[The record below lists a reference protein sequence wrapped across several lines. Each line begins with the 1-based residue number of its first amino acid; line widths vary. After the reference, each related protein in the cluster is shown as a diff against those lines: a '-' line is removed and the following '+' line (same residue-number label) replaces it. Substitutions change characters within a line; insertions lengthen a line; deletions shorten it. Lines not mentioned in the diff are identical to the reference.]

1 MTDARALA
9 VHVVALRVLADR
21 VKDRTAEVKAELQAQ
36 LDVGDR
42 KNAQLP
48 NGTSIG
54 TITYTRGRGG
64 ARVADEKAFT
74 EWVAANY
81 PDEMVTS
88 VRSSFRDAVLSN
100 AKNDGAAVTANGE
113 VIPGVELYHSDP
125 YLSAKPATGAGVAIL
140 AAVQLDQVLAIG
152 PGDPPD
158 YDPAPRTW

>member
-1 MTDARALA
+1 VTDTRTLA

-48 NGTSIG
+48 NGDSVG
-54 TITYTRGRGG
+54 AITYTRGRSG
-64 ARVADEKAFT
+64 ARVADENAFT
-74 EWVAANY
+74 EWVTANY
-81 PDEMVTS
+81 PDELVTT

-113 VIPGVELYHSDP
+113 IIPGVELYHSEP
-125 YLSAKPATGAGVAIL
+125 YLSAKPLPGAAEVIL
-140 AAVQLDQVLAIG
+140 SAVRLDHVLAIQAA
-152 PGDPPD
+152 DPPD
-158 YDPAPRTW
+158 YDPTEGE